1 MNQMPSGLV
10 SRVIWRMRLKFK
22 SMPILLKILFYLML
36 TAFVWIVYNKIAF
49 GTGIPTNEQR
59 FEHQEKERRL
69 RK

>member
-10 SRVIWRMRLKFK
+10 SRIIWRMQVKFK
-22 SMPILLKILFYLML
+22 SMPILIKIWFYLML
-36 TAFVWIVYNKIAF
+36 TGLVWIIYNKITF